1 VNRRDVFDRR
11 RATGR
16 GNAPVLV
23 FRSAGARLGVFIAE
37 VGRVLVEKPLARV
50 PFAHPALAGLLLDD
64 ALAIPVFDLAALVA
78 DVRPKSHVDAARVAI
93 FETERGPVGLR
104 MDALEGARADYQF
117 VVDSEASREIIGR
130 FPERLQRTVTGVGEE
145 STGVFAFFSPDAF
158 LAALDIGL
166 ASRPTRA
173 PDAVS

>member
-1 VNRRDVFDRR
+1 MERRNPHS
-11 RATGR
+11 AR

-50 PFAHPALAGLLLDD
+50 PFAHPALAGLLNDD
-64 ALAIPVFDLAALVA
+64 DGIIPVFDLAALVA
-78 DVRPKSHVDAARVAI
+78 DIRPRVYVEAARVAI

-104 MDALEGARADYQF
+104 MDALEGSRADYTY
-117 VVDSEASREIIGR
+117 VSDVETSREIIGR

-145 STGVFAFFSPDAF
+145 ASGIFAFFSPDAF
-158 LAALDIGL
+158 LAALDIGA
-166 ASRPTRA
+166 ASRPANPPR
-173 PDAVS
+173 